1 MDTFF
6 QYIFGFFDRLFSTP
20 LQQWIP
26 WGPGDWYFTI
36 STTFFVVVIL
46 FLVRRLRKSGS
57 GSIADGVRRV
67 IASTG
72 DVSAG
77 ISGAKKVDFISKDPS
92 DALVFLKIEENA
104 IQQALT
110 AADYFAE
117 KGEISDS
124 IKLKL
129 AALYQHRLEVV
140 RQAISSDEQLKSIVA
155 TSDEIG
161 KARSDY
167 LRKLAAMSGTAVEAE
182 DDGGPPAVGMP
193 TTAPPAQAPGAA
205 PPSAAPSGPPS
216 GPPSGGPPSGG
227 PPSGGPPSGGPPSGG
242 PPSGAAPAAG
252 PPGGAA
258 PSGAPPDGA
267 APAAAP
273 PGGAAPAATP
283 AGGPPGGAAPG
294 GAPPGGAA
302 PGGEA
307 PAAGGKSSLQSEML
321 REMERLKALM
331 GGD

>member
-6 QYIFGFFDRLFSTP
+6 QYIFGFFDQLFSTP

-26 WGPGDWYFTI
+26 WGPGDWYFAI

-46 FLVRRLRKSGS
+46 FLVRRLRKSGTS
-57 GSIADGVRRV
+57 SIADGVRRI

-77 ISGAKKVDFISKDPS
+77 LSGAKKVDLKDPS

-129 AALYQHRLEVV
+129 AALYQHRLETV

-182 DDGGPPAVGMP
+182 ADAGPPTVGMP
-193 TTAPPAQAPGAA
+193 TAAPPAQAPGAA
-205 PPSAAPSGPPS
+205 PPSAGPPSGPPSS

-227 PPSGGPPSGGPPSGG
+227 PPSGGPPAGGPPGGAAPAATPAGG
-242 PPSGAAPAAG
+242 PPGGAAPAAG
-252 PPGGAA
+252 PPG
-258 PSGAPPDGA
+258 DA

-294 GAPPGGAA
+294 GAPPGGSA

>member
-20 LQQWIP
+20 LQPWIP

-36 STTFFVVVIL
+36 STTFFVVMIL
-46 FLVRRLRKSGS
+46 FLVRRLRKGGS
-57 GSIADGVRRV
+57 GSIADGVRRI

-77 ISGAKKVDFISKDPS
+77 MSGAKKVDFISKDPS

-110 AADYFAE
+110 AADFFAE
-117 KGEISDS
+117 KGEISET

-129 AALYQHRLEVV
+129 AALYQHRLETV
-140 RQAISSDEQLKSIVA
+140 RQAVAKDEQLKSLVA

-182 DDGGPPAVGMP
+182 GDAGPPSVAMP
-193 TTAPPAQAPGAA
+193 TAAPPAAAAPVQAPTAA
-205 PPSAAPSGPPS
+205 PPST

-227 PPSGGPPSGGPPSGG
+227 PPAGGPPAGGPPSGGPPAGG
-242 PPSGAAPAAG
+242 PPSGAAPAAAPPSSPAPAVG
-252 PPGGAA
+252 PPG
-258 PSGAPPDGA
+258 DA
-267 APAAAP
+267 APAAGP

-294 GAPPGGAA
+294 AD
-302 PGGEA
+302 A

>member
-1 MDTFF
+1 MQFAQPEYMDTFF
-6 QYIFGFFDRLFSTP
+6 QYIFGFFDQLFSTP

-36 STTFFVVVIL
+36 STTFFVVMIL

-57 GSIADGVRRV
+57 GSIADGVRRI

-77 ISGAKKVDFISKDPS
+77 MSGAKKVDFISKDPS

-117 KGEISDS
+117 KGEISES
-124 IKLKL
+124 VKLKL
-129 AALYQHRLEVV
+129 AALYQHRLETV
-140 RQAISSDEQLKSIVA
+140 RTAVAKDEQLKSIVA

-182 DDGGPPAVGMP
+182 AD
-193 TTAPPAQAPGAA
+193 
-205 PPSAAPSGPPS
+205 SGPPS
-216 GPPSGGPPSGG
+216 VAMPVSTPSATPVQAPVTTAPPSGGPPSGAPPGGG
-227 PPSGGPPSGGPPSGG
+227 PPAGGPPSGAAPAGG
-242 PPSGAAPAAG
+242 PPGGAAPAAG

-258 PSGAPPDGA
+258 PA
-267 APAAAP
+267 A
-273 PGGAAPAATP
+273 
-283 AGGPPGGAAPG
+283 GPPGGAAPG
-294 GAPPGGAA
+294 GAPAGGA
-302 PGGEA
+302 PGGDAAA
-307 PAAGGKSSLQSEML
+307 PAGGKSSLQSEML

>member
-1 MDTFF
+1 MQFAQPEYMDTFF

-36 STTFFVVVIL
+36 STTFFVVMIL

-57 GSIADGVRRV
+57 GSIADGVRRI

-77 ISGAKKVDFISKDPS
+77 LSGVKKVDLKDPS

-129 AALYQHRLEVV
+129 GALYQQRLEVV

-182 DDGGPPAVGMP
+182 DDAGPPTVGMP
-193 TTAPPAQAPGAA
+193 TTAPSVQAPSVA
-205 PPSAAPSGPPS
+205 PPSAEPLSGPPS
-216 GPPSGGPPSGG
+216 GPPSGGPPAGGPPSGG
-227 PPSGGPPSGGPPSGG
+227 PPSGGPPAGGPPG
-242 PPSGAAPAAG
+242 GAAPAAG

-258 PSGAPPDGA
+258 PA
-267 APAAAP
+267 AVP
-273 PGGAAPAATP
+273 PGGAAPTTTP
-283 AGGPPGGAAPG
+283 PGGPPGAAAPG
-294 GAPPGGAA
+294 GAPPGGVA
-302 PGGEA
+302 PSADA

>member
-1 MDTFF
+1 M
-6 QYIFGFFDRLFSTP
+6 
-20 LQQWIP
+20 
-26 WGPGDWYFTI
+26 
-36 STTFFVVVIL
+36 IL
-46 FLVRRLRKSGS
+46 FLARRLRKGGS
-57 GSIADGVRRV
+57 GSIADGVRRI

-77 ISGAKKVDFISKDPS
+77 MSGAKKVDFISKDPS

-117 KGEISDS
+117 KGEISET

-129 AALYQHRLEVV
+129 AALYQHRLETV
-140 RQAISSDEQLKSIVA
+140 RQAVAKDEQLKSIVA

-182 DDGGPPAVGMP
+182 DDAGPPSVAMP
-193 TTAPPAQAPGAA
+193 TAAPPAAAAPAQAPTAA
-205 PPSAAPSGPPS
+205 PPSA

-227 PPSGGPPSGGPPSGG
+227 PPAGGPPA
-242 PPSGAAPAAG
+242 AAPPGGAPPTGG

-258 PSGAPPDGA
+258 PAAAPPGGA
-267 APAAAP
+267 APTAAP

-283 AGGPPGGAAPG
+283 AGGPPGGAAPAA
-294 GAPPGGAA
+294 APPGGAA
-302 PGGEA
+302 PGADA